1 MKPQSIFWAIV
12 VAVTLISGALG
23 FWLGSIRDGGGGET
37 GTASGGAG
45 GEREILY
52 WVAPMDPNYRRDQ
65 PGKSPMGMDLV
76 PVYADGHGSGDDA
89 GIVVSSAIRQSLG
102 VRTARAER
110 GEFARRTDT
119 VGYTAW
125 DGSTVTMYHPRAE
138 GWLESF
144 SIASVGDRVQAGQV
158 LYTLFSPKLV
168 SAQQEYLT
176 ARASGNASLT
186 RAARDRLRALGL
198 TAAQVEE
205 IERRGRVQ
213 ENLPRRASRDGV
225 VVAMEGREGNYV
237 MPGTHVLTIADLSP
251 IWAEVEVFEQ
261 DIGWMEEGLPAEAR
275 FEAWPGETWHGRI
288 AYIYPALDPATR
300 TLRLRLVFD
309 NADGRLRPNMLAKV
323 RIEGQPRRDVLHI
336 PREAVIRSG
345 AGERVVLD
353 AGEGRFR
360 VQPVVTGLRSG
371 IHVEVL
377 EGLSE
382 GDRVV
387 TSGQFLLDAEAGGE
401 QALARLEEP
410 DPHAGHDMREMDHS
424 GHDMEGMDHSGH
436 DMQETDKSGH
446 DMEGTDHSGHDMQ
459 EADQSAHEAENAGDA
474 DHGEDHAEEGAQR

>member
-1 MKPQSIFWAIV
+1 MKPQAMFWAIV
-12 VAVTLISGALG
+12 LVVTAISGALG
-23 FWLGSIRDGGGGET
+23 FWLGGAGEADPPAAAGGE
-37 GTASGGAG
+37 GS

-52 WVAPMDPNYRRDQ
+52 WVAPMDPNYRRDK

-76 PVYADGHGSGDDA
+76 PVYADGQDAGDDA
-89 GIVVSSAIRQSLG
+89 GIAVSSAVRQTLG
-102 VRTARAER
+102 VRTAVARR
-110 GEFARRTDT
+110 GEFVRRLDT

-125 DGSTVTMYHPRAE
+125 DESTVTMYHARAE

-144 SIASVGDRVQAGQV
+144 RIASVGDRVEAGQV

-168 SAQQEYLT
+168 SAQQELLT

-198 TAAQVEE
+198 GDEQIAA
-205 IERRGRVQ
+205 IERGGSAQ
-213 ENLPRRASRDGV
+213 QNLPRRAGRDGIV
-225 VVAMEGREGNYV
+225 IAMEGREGNYV
-237 MPGTHVLTIADLSP
+237 TPATHVLTVADLST

-261 DIGWMEEGLPAEAR
+261 DIGWMVEGLPAYAR
-275 FEAWPGETWHGRI
+275 FEAYPGETWEGRI
-288 AYIYPALDPATR
+288 AYIYPALDPQTR

-323 RIEGQPRRDVLHI
+323 RIEGQPRQGVLHI

-353 AGEGRFR
+353 AGDGRFR
-360 VQPVVTGLRSG
+360 VQPVVTGLASG
-371 IHVEVL
+371 GDVEVL
-377 EGLSE
+377 EGLAD

-387 TSGQFLLDAEAGGE
+387 TSGQFLIDAEAGGE

-410 DPHAGHDMREMDHS
+410 DPHAGHDMGGMDHSGHDMEEMDHSGHDMGDTDHS

-436 DMQETDKSGH
+436 DMEGMDHSAH
-446 DMEGTDHSGHDMQ
+446 DMSGGGNGK
-459 EADQSAHEAENAGDA
+459 ESE
-474 DHGEDHAEEGAQR
+474 